1 MIDWENIIGDKLRA
15 YEKDLPEG
23 CLDGLKTCLEAQ
35 ESPSG
40 KRQVTPWVWI
50 AVPALAAVAAVAAIF
65 IPGNNGADVID
76 IIPEPTYVAQA
87 GIEQAP
93 DILIEDSVER
103 VDGARSGQ
111 VRAVNPETET
121 EADPDPVPIR
131 HPEPKEEDKVP
142 DLQNQDDPS
151 EGVDVE
157 EGTDRSPFVP
167 QNEDV
172 GRKVDVRLG
181 TTIVGTV
188 AGGASIALVSL
199 LVGEKGIGYTSSVS
213 HDSFLEYAYSSGGN
227 YNINDSVNGMDLV
240 HKMPVKIG
248 VSLRIPL
255 YEKLSLT
262 TGLEYSMYSSSFK
275 DSSVEAIRQKVRYL
289 GIPVRLDYQ
298 FVNGRWIGVYVGAG
312 ASANLCTGAW
322 LEEKSARRAIPKDG
336 LSFSLLG
343 AAGVQ
348 FNITDHFGFFI
359 EPEISWTAGSRDN
372 VLQTYRTAHP
382 IVFSVSSG
390 FRFTL

>member
-35 ESPSG
+35 DSPSG
-40 KRQVTPWVWI
+40 KRRVSPWVWL
-50 AVPALAAVAAVAAIF
+50 AVPVLAAVAAVAAIF

-121 EADPDPVPIR
+121 EADPDPVPVR
-131 HPEPKEEDKVP
+131 QPEHREEEKAP
-142 DLQNQDDPS
+142 DLQNQDAPS
-151 EGVDVE
+151 EDVDVE

-167 QNEDV
+167 ENENV
-172 GRKVDVRLG
+172 RRKVDVRPG
-181 TTIVGTV
+181 TAIVGTV

-199 LVGEKGIGYTSSVS
+199 LVSEKGIGYTSSVS

-227 YNINDSVNGMDLV
+227 YNINDPVNGMDLV

-275 DSSVEAIRQKVRYL
+275 DSSAEAIRQKVRYL

-298 FVNGRWIGVYVGAG
+298 FVNGRWIGVYIGAG

-348 FNITDHFGFFI
+348 FNITDHFGFFL
-359 EPEISWTAGSRDN
+359 EPGISWTAGSRDN

-382 IVFSVSSG
+382 VVFNVSSG

>member
-87 GIEQAP
+87 GTEQAP

-111 VRAVNPETET
+111 VGAVNPET
-121 EADPDPVPIR
+121 EADPDPVPVR
-131 HPEPKEEDKVP
+131 QPEHREEEKAP

-157 EGTDRSPFVP
+157 EGTDQSPFVP

-188 AGGASIALVSL
+188 AGGASIALVSM

-227 YNINDSVNGMDLV
+227 YNINDPVNGMDLV

-248 VSLRIPL
+248 ASLRIPL

-382 IVFSVSSG
+382 IVFNVSSG

>member
-111 VRAVNPETET
+111 VGAVNPET
-121 EADPDPVPIR
+121 EADPDPVPVR
-131 HPEPKEEDKVP
+131 QPEHREEEKAL

-151 EGVDVE
+151 EDVDVE
-157 EGTDRSPFVP
+157 EGTGRSPFVP
-167 QNEDV
+167 ENENV
-172 GRKVDVRLG
+172 RRKVDVRPG
-181 TTIVGTV
+181 TAVVGTV

-199 LVGEKGIGYTSSVS
+199 LVSEKGIGHTSSVS
-213 HDSFLEYAYSSGGN
+213 SDEFLKYASTGVGAHD
-227 YNINDSVNGMDLV
+227 INNPIQAVDLV

-255 YEKLSLT
+255 YEKFSLT

-275 DSSVEAIRQKVRYL
+275 DSSAEAIRQKVRYL

-312 ASANLCTGAW
+312 ASADLCTGAW

-382 IVFSVSSG
+382 VVFNVSSG